1 METIGLIGPY
11 DPQIKTLLHQSIP
24 SGFTIKEISAENQY
38 DQLKDVSYIIL
49 RTLTLK
55 EQVINAIP
63 NLKLIQRWGVGY
75 NTVDIRAAGNRNIPV
90 AITSGMNASSVS
102 EMAVLLMLAVYRQ
115 LPLLHNNVLQGKW
128 RGEEGITSSSYVID
142 GKMVGLIGLGAIGK
156 QVVRKVQAFGAA
168 VQYYDVFRLT
178 AEEEETLGVTYVSL
192 EELLKTSDIISL
204 HLPLTETTK
213 HLIRK
218 ETIELM
224 KPSAIII
231 NTARGEIIKENDLIE
246 SLLHKQILG
255 AGLDV
260 VENEPPDTNSPLFNL
275 ENVVLTPHMGGS
287 TFDINTSMVKRCID
301 NIVRIN
307 CGESLRSNDV
317 VNAQYFTKPKDFVK

>member
-1 METIGLIGPY
+1 METIALIGQY
-11 DPQIKTLLHQSIP
+11 DPPIKALIHQSMP
-24 SGFTIKEISAENQY
+24 SNFAIKEIAAENQY
-38 DQLKDVSYIIL
+38 DQLKGVNYVIL

-55 EQVINAIP
+55 EQVISAIS

-75 NTVDIRAAGNRNIPV
+75 NTVDIRAAGSRNIPV
-90 AITSGMNASSVS
+90 AITSGMNAPSVS

-128 RGEEGITSSSYVID
+128 RGEEGIASSSYVID

-156 QVVRKVQAFGAA
+156 QVVHKVQAFGAA

-178 AEEEETLGVTYVSL
+178 PEEEVRLGVTYVDL

-204 HLPLTETTK
+204 HLPLTEATK

-218 ETIELM
+218 ETIGLM
-224 KPSAIII
+224 KASAIII
-231 NTARGEIIKENDLIE
+231 NTTRGEIINEEDLVE
-246 SLLHKQILG
+246 SLQHKRILG

-260 VENEPPDTNSPLFNL
+260 VENEPPAIDSPLL
-275 ENVVLTPHMGGS
+275 SLKNVILTPHMGGS
-287 TFDINTSMVKRCID
+287 TFDINTAMVKRCMD
-301 NIVRIN
+301 NIVRISR
-307 CGESLRSNDV
+307 GESLRSNDI
-317 VNAQYFTKPKDFVK
+317 VNAQYFTKS